1 MARMAIQTDF
11 RVLPK
16 QYDFIVSEQRETL
29 YSGGFG
35 GGKTLALCLKAISRA
50 MVPHAVEI
58 LARAQVE
65 DLRLSVIP
73 MLFEGVGDKVP
84 PLLAPNT
91 YTYIASQRLVRLNGG
106 GVIRFAGLGGFRKT
120 DVSKLSFRGAN
131 ITGLGI
137 DQAEELSEEQYLNAI
152 GRVRASS
159 DSVRPQIYSTCN
171 PDGPSHFLAHRF
183 GISDPSKK
191 AESTLAILTS
201 PFENWHLPPEYMA
214 LLSTYTGVMRD
225 RYVLGKWVQAEGA
238 VYPSWRRDKHV
249 RERVGPFSRYLIFID
264 DGYSVPCALLF
275 VGVDTLGRAHV
286 MRSAIRSGMLI
297 SEKLNVVK
305 RWQDQALRETNGVGI
320 EAVIVDPSESQIKAE
335 IREMGLRVLDG
346 DNRIK
351 TGISVVASAM
361 ENIIDGEPGLTVDP
375 SCETLI
381 AQTESYTW
389 DSKIA
394 DRPLKVNDHGPDA
407 LRYGMMYL
415 NDGAVVAL
423 DMQRVKPTA
432 TPSTGRFVLSLPIED
447 RAMRQQALAAGKRR
461 MVALSPAMAHET
473 PEVLTWGAMSGRG
486 FTTQR
491 HAMAAAFSE
500 SGNGP
505 VLHAGIADL
514 DGRAVIAEME
524 VHGLGHQAAAERLA
538 MMALWFGAEQR
549 PLPIMFW
556 GGIPT
561 RTLQQYAT
569 LYGVLDAGRWEPD
582 YREQAEAMGLWRA
595 ALEAG
600 DIKEPSAK
608 AIGEAAGYV
617 YVRGRLMP
625 GVVLGDLDR
634 VERHADRVTV
644 RLMLHRAMLQDA
656 GSDPSKV
663 PSPFG
668 TVAYVVEAAGGRMPR

>member
-1 MARMAIQTDF
+1 MAKMEMVTEL

-16 QYDFIVSEQRETL
+16 QYDFVVSEERETL

-50 MVPHAVEI
+50 MVPHAVEVI
-58 LARAQVE
+58 ARAQIE
-65 DLRLSVIP
+65 DLKLSVLP

-106 GVIRFAGLGGFRKT
+106 GVIRFAGLGGFRKA

-137 DQAEELSEEQYLNAI
+137 DQAEELSEAQYLNAL

-159 DSVRPQIYSTCN
+159 DAIKPQIYATCN

-183 GISDPSKK
+183 GISDPSKR
-191 AESTLAILTS
+191 AQGTLAILTS
-201 PFENWHLPPEYMA
+201 PYENWHLPAEYMA
-214 LLSTYTGVMRD
+214 LLSSYTGVMRD

-238 VYPSWRRDKHV
+238 VYPSWRRERHV
-249 RERVGPFSRYLIFID
+249 RERAGPFSRYLVFVD

-275 VGVDTLGRAHV
+275 VGVDSLGRAH
-286 MRSAIRSGMLI
+286 MIRSAIRSGMLI
-297 SEKLNVVK
+297 AEKLSVVK
-305 RWQDQALRETNGVGI
+305 RWQDQALRESSGVGL
-320 EAVIVDPSESQIKAE
+320 EAVIIDPSESQIKAE

-351 TGISVVASAM
+351 TGISVTASAM
-361 ENIIDGEPGLTVDP
+361 ENTIHGEPGLTVDP

-381 AQTESYTW
+381 AQLESYTW

-394 DRPLKVNDHGPDA
+394 DRPVKVNDHGPDA

-415 NDGAVVAL
+415 SDGAVTAL
-423 DMQRVKPTA
+423 DMRRVKPSA
-432 TPSTGRFVLSLPIED
+432 TPSTGRWMLSLPTED
-447 RAMRQQALAAGKRR
+447 RTLRKQSLAAGRR
-461 MVALSPAMAHET
+461 RAVSLSPAMAHES
-473 PEVLTWGAMSGRG
+473 PDVLTWGAMDARG
-486 FTTQR
+486 FTTTR
-491 HAMAAAFSE
+491 HAMAAAYSE
-500 SGNGP
+500 SGSGP

-514 DGRAVIAEME
+514 ESRAVIAEME
-524 VHGLGHQAAAERLA
+524 VHGLGHQDAAERLA

-549 PLPIMFW
+549 PIPVVFW
-556 GGIPT
+556 GGVPT
-561 RTLQQYAT
+561 RTLQQYAA
-569 LYGVLDAGRWEPD
+569 LYGVSDAGRWEPD
-582 YREQAEAMGLWRA
+582 YKEHAEAMGLWRA
-595 ALEAG
+595 ALESG
-600 DIKEPSAK
+600 EVREPSAK
-608 AIGEAAGYV
+608 AIGEASGYM

-634 VERHADRVTV
+634 AERHADRVTV
-644 RLMLHRAMLQDA
+644 RLLLHRAMLQDA
-656 GSDPSKV
+656 GSDPSRT
-663 PSPFG
+663 PMPFG
-668 TVAYVVEAAGGRMPR
+668 TAGYVIEQAGGWVPR